1 MSQSVKDYYLRL
13 HNSRGIITD
22 LGRFYKGMKSTNE
35 DVLSDGALK
44 ADTARKQ
51 YIGMKQTLLDTTTG
65 GYFLRDIV
73 SGEAFSDGLPDDPQD
88 YFEILFEDTS
98 PMPAYQITRN
108 SDPGA
113 YRDKP
118 PEYNAPGASVRNIV
132 TPMVTSVLDA
142 QAHDLNASAEAIKKE
157 GGVVYKKDNDGNAI
171 MGMIGGFPSTLSP
184 ITHLNQSPKDVPD
197 RYTNPTLGAVVFKNS
212 VQQGKKTSGIS
223 IANRNSDLMNLF
235 FNAIPPI
242 EMSRCVPFINMYIMT
257 PKAVSA
263 TEFNNVMFMR
273 FVKSGKGGTFAL
285 DDNIGMSRS
294 APTGLGYFGD
304 QVIDKNIAGMDLFTS
319 PQMMSNADIR
329 KVSVTSGDFT
339 MSGENILE
347 PIAPF
352 LTLES
357 LSTNI
362 SSAGQ
367 ALLQSK
373 TASMKLVL
381 HDRSRLKDISPL
393 ISPEQFGMTKIFLEY
408 GWSHPD
414 GDITSDNDFG
424 RLLNSLRD
432 VGLYTV
438 QSSNFNL
445 GTNSAVNI
453 DVTLACLG
461 GSNET
466 KNISTACGNAT
477 PIDILKP
484 FIDKAAQKFIDD
496 VVNGGKEKTL
506 PEVRKVLKVK
516 QQGVRSGQSMVNR
529 EYFMKLAE
537 ASGLITG
544 EMADNK
550 VLLEIFKAF
559 LTESDPT
566 IAQSKAGL
574 ESSLALSKE
583 GVVSK
588 IYGKAYGCTTTG
600 LTKKVSEEFV
610 RTPDP
615 LLGMAPPPE
624 NEKGDIFVSFG
635 KLMMSF
641 VGTSIAMS
649 SRCDEVQ
656 MLFYPLN
663 NQSGRART
671 LTTASFPIDK
681 EAFMEMLKQETRD
694 RARTNISTTRFF
706 KMLEKTF
713 VEDPKNPVYGIHK
726 ELNAIEA
733 KNKELKQK
741 NTEYAKE
748 REELD
753 KKYKNRNKTNGGS
766 GANKD
771 KRTKA
776 AEKLHT
782 KYTKELAKLK
792 QTHADAQ
799 KAVAKANKES
809 LESRLGEIYSA
820 DGLDSG
826 VEAKFVKPNFSMYIE
841 TVPALAPV
849 SNVNLEDVISGNAQS
864 LFKHLESAQGSK
876 HICRIHIYDER
887 ASANSKAKFYQQLIE
902 NSGVITVVGGAPA
915 IEEESVLNSEAAGLE
930 DLTKIFDNKIM
941 NKMEPIKK
949 QKETTV
955 VNEDESQQSSRSFY
969 TIDKTLTTRDMKNM
983 IKDYFPNVTLGAN
996 NSVVKSIS
1004 VSSSTSGDVNNV
1016 LLLNSLSNRKGAQP
1030 GGTDLVDQEEVK
1042 VIPSTIQF
1050 QCLGL
1055 PVIQRGNQI
1064 YIDMMTGTTLDN
1076 IYAVQS
1082 VSHSIKSGEFNTS
1095 LTLTATNQG
1104 DTDALKSKIRQ
1115 AVEIQNESLIS
1126 IL

>member
-1 MSQSVKDYYLRL
+1 MSESVKDYYLRL
-13 HNSRGIITD
+13 HNARGIISD

-35 DVLSDGALK
+35 DVLSDTVLK
-44 ADTARKQ
+44 TDNTRKQ
-51 YIGMKQTLLDTTTG
+51 HIGMKQTLLDTTTG
-65 GYFLRDIV
+65 GYFLRDLL
-73 SGEAFSDGLPDDPQD
+73 SGDAFSDGLPDDPED
-88 YFEILFEDTS
+88 YFQILFENISRLT
-98 PMPAYQITRN
+98 PAYQITQD
-108 SDPGA
+108 SDKGA
-113 YRDKP
+113 YKP
-118 PEYNAPGASVRNIV
+118 APPAFNAPAASVKNVV
-132 TPMVTSVLDA
+132 TPMLTDVDDA
-142 QAHDLNASAEAIKKE
+142 QSRDLSASKEAIEKE
-157 GGVVYKKDNDGNAI
+157 GGVVYKKDADGSPI
-171 MGMIGGFPSTLSP
+171 MGLIGGFPGALSP
-184 ITHLNQSPKDVPD
+184 IIHLNGSPEDIPD
-197 RYTNPTLGAVVFKNS
+197 RYLNPTLGAIVFKNS
-212 VQQGKKTSGIS
+212 TQQGKKTTGIS

-242 EMSRCVPFINMYIMT
+242 EMSRCVPFINMYVMT

-263 TEFNNVMFMR
+263 SEFNNVMFMK
-273 FVKSGKGGTFAL
+273 FIKSGKKGTFEL

-329 KVSVTSGDFT
+329 KVSVASGDFT
-339 MSGENILE
+339 MSGADVLE

-445 GTNSAVNI
+445 GSNSAVSI

-484 FIDKAAQKFIDD
+484 FIDKAAQKFIDEE
-496 VVNGGKEKTL
+496 VNGGREKTL

-529 EYFMKLAE
+529 EYFMDLAN
-537 ASGLITG
+537 ASGLTTG

-550 VLLEIFKAF
+550 TLLEIFKAF

-566 IAQSKAGL
+566 SVLKQDGM

-583 GVVSK
+583 DVVSK

-600 LTKKVSEEFV
+600 FTDSVSAELT

-615 LLGMAPPPE
+615 FLGMAPPPV
-624 NEKGDIFVSFG
+624 NEKTDIFVSFG

-641 VGTSIAMS
+641 VGASMAMS

-663 NQSGRART
+663 NQSGKARV
-671 LTTASFPIDK
+671 LTTANFPVYK
-681 EAFMEMLKQETRD
+681 EDFLEMLRQETRD

-713 VEDPKNPVYGIHK
+713 VEDPKNPVYGINTVLD
-726 ELNAIEA
+726 EIEK
-733 KNKELKQK
+733 KNKELKEQNK
-741 NTEYAKE
+741 EYMEA
-748 REELD
+748 RVELD
-753 KKYKNRNKTNGGS
+753 KEYADRNKTEGS
-766 GANKD
+766 GDNPDA
-771 KRTKA
+771 RTKA
-776 AEKLHT
+776 ADLLH
-782 KYTKELAKLK
+782 KAYTKKLAQLK
-792 QTHADAQ
+792 KENTAAQ
-799 KAVAKANKES
+799 KTVSKDNKDS
-809 LESRLGEIYSA
+809 LETKLGNIYAA
-820 DGLDSG
+820 DGLDEG

-849 SNVNLEDVISGNAQS
+849 SKVNLEDVISGNAQS

-902 NSGVITVVGGAPA
+902 NSGVITVVGGPPEV
-915 IEEESVLNSEAAGLE
+915 EEESVLNSEAAGLE

-949 QKETTV
+949 QRESTV
-955 VNEDESQQSSRSFY
+955 VNDDESKQSTRSFY
-969 TIDKTLTTRDMKNM
+969 TIDKSLTTRDMKNM

-1016 LLLNSLSNRKGAQP
+1016 LLLNSLANRKGAQP

-1042 VIPSTIQF
+1042 VIPSTIQL

-1055 PVIQRGNQI
+1055 PVVQRGNQI

-1082 VSHSIKSGEFNTS
+1082 VSHSIKAGEFSTS

-1115 AVEIQNESLIS
+1115 AVEIKNESLIS

>member
-1 MSQSVKDYYLRL
+1 M
-13 HNSRGIITD
+13 
-22 LGRFYKGMKSTNE
+22 F
-35 DVLSDGALK
+35 
-44 ADTARKQ
+44 
-51 YIGMKQTLLDTTTG
+51 
-65 GYFLRDIV
+65 
-73 SGEAFSDGLPDDPQD
+73 
-88 YFEILFEDTS
+88 
-98 PMPAYQITRN
+98 
-108 SDPGA
+108 
-113 YRDKP
+113 
-118 PEYNAPGASVRNIV
+118 
-132 TPMVTSVLDA
+132 
-142 QAHDLNASAEAIKKE
+142 
-157 GGVVYKKDNDGNAI
+157 
-171 MGMIGGFPSTLSP
+171 
-184 ITHLNQSPKDVPD
+184 
-197 RYTNPTLGAVVFKNS
+197 
-212 VQQGKKTSGIS
+212 QQGKKTSGIS

-273 FVKSGKGGTFAL
+273 FVKSGKEGTFAL

-445 GTNSAVNI
+445 GTTSAVNI

-496 VVNGGKEKTL
+496 VVSGGKEKTL

-516 QQGVRSGQSMVNR
+516 QQEVRSGQSMVNR
-529 EYFMKLAE
+529 EYFMMLAE

-544 EMADNK
+544 EMADNE

-566 IAQSKAGL
+566 AAQSTAGL

-583 GVVSK
+583 SVVSK

-600 LTKKVSEEFV
+600 LTKKISEEFV

-615 LLGMAPPPE
+615 LLGMAPPPID
-624 NEKGDIFVSFG
+624 EKGDIFVSFG

-641 VGTSIAMS
+641 VGTSMAMS

-663 NQSGRART
+663 NQSGRARI

-681 EAFMEMLKQETRD
+681 EAFLEILKQETRD

-741 NTEYAKE
+741 NTEYAKA

-753 KKYKNRNKTNGGS
+753 KKYKKRNETNGGT
-766 GANKD
+766 GKNKD
-771 KRTKA
+771 KRTSRADKDH
-776 AEKLHT
+776 K
-782 KYTKELAKLK
+782 KYTSALAKLK

-799 KAVAKANKES
+799 KSVAKANKDS
-809 LESRLGEIYSA
+809 LESRLGQIYSE

-915 IEEESVLNSEAAGLE
+915 IEEESVLNSEDTGG
-930 DLTKIFDNKIM
+930 DVFINKQ
-941 NKMEPIKK
+941 EPIKK
-949 QKETTV
+949 QRETTV
-955 VNEDESQQSSRSFY
+955 VNEDESQQSTRSFY

-1042 VIPSTIQF
+1042 VIPSTIQL

-1064 YIDMMTGTTLDN
+1064 YVDMMTGTTLDN

-1082 VSHSIKSGEFNTS
+1082 VSHSIKAGEFSTS